1 MKYKI
6 YAYLSFSISLVFASN
21 TILVDMYELE
31 NGLTVMLNSDKNAN
45 SVYGAVVVKGGGK
58 QDPAEATGI
67 AHYLEHMLFKG
78 TDELGTV
85 NYDAEKVYLDS
96 IEILYELL
104 GETEAPE
111 KRLIFQKKIND
122 LNIKASEFAI
132 PNEFTKL
139 TEGFGGT
146 GLNAFTN
153 NDVIAYFNQ
162 FPGHQ
167 INKWLDLNSH
177 RFKNPVFRLF
187 QSELETVYEEKN
199 RSMDNPFRKL
209 IEEYF
214 ENFWKNHP
222 YGQQTV
228 LGSVEHL
235 KNPSLTKMREYYEK
249 YYIANNMYLLLAG
262 NFDPESIKPQIA
274 STFGTLKSGPEP
286 KFVNVQEDPFDGRE
300 VVTKRMTPVRFGIIG
315 FRVPPPSH
323 EDNETIQVIKNLF
336 NNRSSTGLLD
346 RLSVENKL
354 TGSSAIDGFGG
365 ADHGSMAFIFIPKL
379 VFQTFRGAENA
390 VLGQIEKVKNGE
402 FSEEFLESVKLSMIQ
417 DHETGLENVQ
427 NRLGYALQVIN
438 FGKSWEDIFNY
449 PNKIDLI
456 DKKEVVR
463 VANKYFNDN
472 YLVYKSRMGRPKKSK
487 LDKPP
492 YKPVKPKNTESIS
505 SYAERLKS
513 VEQSTIKYNFVN
525 IDEDIKNEELVKNFH
540 FHHNHNPINSIF
552 TMRIEYGIG
561 TKENSSLKYAAEF
574 GNMIGSEE
582 HNFNDLKEELQ
593 KIGATINFFS
603 NGDYFGINIKGFDKN
618 FDKTIAMAGVFLKT
632 MKVRKEDKKKL
643 KKLIQSST
651 LERKFEERDAS
662 AKGNALKNYALYG
675 QNAPLLIRPTIA
687 EVKKMDTEFLVNQIN
702 DAMKMETSVF
712 YTGTHDFAKVK
723 KSIVKNFI
731 NNKKLNKS
739 NSPLVYDQVL
749 ENKNVVFF
757 LDDKKAVQSQIY
769 LLIKGSLMSLEDR
782 FAVETFN
789 KYFGGSMAGL
799 VFQEI
804 REFRSLAYSARG
816 TFQRPFYLDGTG
828 YFQGYMGTQADKT
841 TDAIDAY
848 FSLLT
853 KMPEYPSRIDGIKS
867 GLLQSLNSKKPNFRS
882 VSLTARN
889 WLKSGYKNNPNLLY
903 KENYESIE
911 FQDILSLYKKYIQNK
926 PITITVVGNKEVID
940 MKKLAE
946 FGEIIEVDKKDIFN

>member
-1 MKYKI
+1 MKNFI
-6 YAYLSFSISLVFASN
+6 LLSIVLISSLVFAGS
-21 TILVDMYELE
+21 TVSVDMYKLE
-31 NGLTVMLNSDKNAN
+31 NGLTVMLNDDKNAN

-58 QDPAEATGI
+58 QDPNDATGI

-78 TDELGTV
+78 TTELGTV
-85 NYDAEKVYLDS
+85 NYNSEKVYLDS

-104 GETEAPE
+104 GSTEDQ
-111 KRLIFQKKIND
+111 KNRLVIQKKINN
-122 LNIKASEFAI
+122 LNIKASQYAI

-162 FPGHQ
+162 FPSHQ
-167 INKWLDLNSH
+167 MNKWLDLNSH

-228 LGSVEHL
+228 LGSVDHL
-235 KNPSLTKMREYYEK
+235 KNPSLTKMKEYYNK

-262 NFDPESIKPQIA
+262 NFDPESIKPQIE
-274 STFGTLKSGPEP
+274 STFGTLESGPDPE
-286 KFVNVQEDPFDGRE
+286 FVNISENPFNGRE
-300 VVTKRMTPVRFGIIG
+300 VVTKRMTPIRFGILG

-323 EDNETIQVIKNLF
+323 EDNEAIQIIKNLF

-390 VLGQIEKVKNGE
+390 VLDQIEKVKKGE
-402 FSEEFLESVKLSMIQ
+402 FSEEFLESIKLSMIQ
-417 DHETGLENVQ
+417 DHESGLENVS

-438 FGKSWEDIFNY
+438 FDKTWEDIFTY
-449 PNKIDLI
+449 PDKIDSI
-456 DKKEVVR
+456 NKKEVVR

-487 LDKPP
+487 LEKPP

-505 SYAERLKS
+505 SYAKSLQKVEGSALK
-513 VEQSTIKYNFVN
+513 YDFV
-525 IDEDIKNEELVKNFH
+525 DIENDTHYEELMQNFH
-540 FHHNHNPINSIF
+540 FHHNHNPVNSIF

-561 TKENSSLKYAAEF
+561 TKENASLKYAAEY
-574 GNMIGSEE
+574 GNMIGSEKY
-582 HNFNDLKEELQ
+582 NFNDFKEELQ

-603 NGDYFGINIKGFDKN
+603 TGDYFGLNIKGFDKH
-618 FDKTIAMAGVFLKT
+618 FDKTMDMAGEFLRT
-632 MKVRKEDKKKL
+632 MTVRKEDKKKL

-651 LERKFEERDAS
+651 IERKFESRDAS
-662 AKGNALKNYALYG
+662 GKGNALKNYALYG
-675 QNAPLLIRPTIA
+675 ENAPLLRRSTIA
-687 EVKKMDTEFLVNQIN
+687 EVKKMDTDYLLAQIES
-702 DAMKMETSVF
+702 AMEMETSIF
-712 YTGTHDFAKVK
+712 YTGTHNTSRIKENVI
-723 KSIVKNFI
+723 KSFRI
-731 NNKKLNKS
+731 NERLKKS
-739 NSPLVYDQVL
+739 NSPIVYDQVL
-749 ENKNVVFF
+749 KNSNVVYFYN
-757 LDDKKAVQSQIY
+757 DKKAVQSQIF
-769 LLIKGSLMSLEDR
+769 LMIKGAPMTLEER
-782 FAVETFN
+782 FTIETFN

-816 TFQRPFYLDGTG
+816 TYQRPFYLDGAG
-828 YFQGYMGTQADKT
+828 YFQGFMGTQADKT
-841 TDAIDAY
+841 TDAIEAY
-848 FSLLT
+848 ISLLS
-853 KMPEYPSRIDGIKS
+853 KMPEKPSRINGIKS
-867 GLLQSLNSKKPNFRS
+867 GLLQSLNSGKPNFRS
-882 VSLTARN
+882 VNLRVRN
-889 WLKSGYKNNPNLLY
+889 WKKTGYDANPNLLY
-903 KENYESIE
+903 KANYESVE
-911 FQDILSLYKKYIQNK
+911 FQDLLMLYKKYIQNK
-926 PITITVVGNKEVID
+926 PITITVVGNKESID
-940 MKKLAE
+940 MGKLAE